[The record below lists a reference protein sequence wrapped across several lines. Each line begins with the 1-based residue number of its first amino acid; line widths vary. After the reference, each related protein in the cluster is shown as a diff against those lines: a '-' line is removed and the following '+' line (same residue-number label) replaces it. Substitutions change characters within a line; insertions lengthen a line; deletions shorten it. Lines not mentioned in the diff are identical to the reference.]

1 MKISIRG
8 KPQIHKEAQRMSQIK
23 KGKYSEEQKSALIKE
38 YLEKKAKDPEY
49 SRYKFSYEKGIS
61 ESTFRSWTNSLK
73 KESVNEIIC
82 IKTVESS
89 STEKNQNPKIT
100 IKTKKSEITIENIE
114 EKEIVEML
122 WRIIEN
128 GN

>member
-8 KPQIHKEAQRMSQIK
+8 KPQIHKGAQRMSQIK

-38 YLEKKAKDPEY
+38 YLEKKAKDPKY

-73 KESVNEIIC
+73 KESANEIIY

-100 IKTKKSEITIENIE
+100 IKTEKSEITIENIE

-122 WRIIEN
+122 L
-128 GN
+128 

>member
-1 MKISIRG
+1 
-8 KPQIHKEAQRMSQIK
+8 MSQIK
-23 KGKYSEEQKSALIKE
+23 IGKYSEEEKSALIKE

-49 SRYKFSYEKGIS
+49 SRYKYSKEKGIS
-61 ESTFRSWTNSLK
+61 DSTFRSWIK
-73 KESVNEIIC
+73 DHEKEKAKEIIC

-89 STEKNQNPKIT
+89 TNENNQKPKIT
-100 IKTKKSEITIENIE
+100 IKTEKTEITIENLE